1 MAAGQKPR
9 SCPQSNRVRKHTT
22 TRYLSRRSL
31 RSYICLGQLNEA
43 EAFMRLHE
51 FMAGGRTAL
60 TSDHTGANLPGD
72 GWVLVED
79 AEINEDSRPRAGAS
93 SAEII
98 AGVGKHGYFILPVT
112 KPDDASRS

>member
-1 MAAGQKPR
+1 
-9 SCPQSNRVRKHTT
+9 
-22 TRYLSRRSL
+22 
-31 RSYICLGQLNEA
+31 
-43 EAFMRLHE
+43 MRLHE

-98 AGVGKHGYFILPVT
+98 AGVGKDGYFILPVT
-112 KPDDASRS
+112 KPDHASRS

>member
-1 MAAGQKPR
+1 M
-9 SCPQSNRVRKHTT
+9 
-22 TRYLSRRSL
+22 YL
-31 RSYICLGQLNEA
+31 
-43 EAFMRLHE
+43 
-51 FMAGGRTAL
+51 AL

-72 GWVLVED
+72 RWVLVED

-98 AGVGKHGYFILPVT
+98 AGVGKDGYFILPVT